1 MNKQWYLVDLP
12 GYGYAKVSKTD
23 RETFLSFVKD
33 YFLKRET
40 LANVFVLV
48 DSSIEP
54 QRIDL
59 DCVDWLGEHQIP
71 FTIVFTK
78 ADKRKKAKKGKAAGR
93 KGHVSKLFGMKELH
107 VSSKRY
113 LLLLLSEHGDTG
125 ERGEVI
131 HALS

>member
-23 RETFLSFVKD
+23 RETFVSFVKD

-93 KGHVSKLFGMKELH
+93 KGHVSTL
-107 VSSKRY
+107 SKMERLPFLIY
-113 LLLLLSEHGDTG
+113 TLLVLIVLYCW
-125 ERGEVI
+125 
-131 HALS
+131 